1 MTRTEEINA
10 LIRETD
16 KVAEGIAEVKKVIL
30 MEMERT
36 ERMKKTLA
44 ELKSH
49 LA

>member
-10 LIRETD
+10 LIRETEM
-16 KVAEGIAEVKKVIL
+16 VGEEIAEMKKIIL

-44 ELKSH
+44 ELKSR

>member
-1 MTRTEEINA
+1 MTRTEKIDV
-10 LIRETD
+10 LIRETEM
-16 KVAEGIAEVKKVIL
+16 VGERIAEMEKIIL

-44 ELKSH
+44 ELKAR

>member
-16 KVAEGIAEVKKVIL
+16 RVAEEIAEMKRVIR

-44 ELKSH
+44 ELKSR

>member
-10 LIRETD
+10 LIRETEM
-16 KVAEGIAEVKKVIL
+16 VGEGIAEMKKIIL

-44 ELKSH
+44 ELKSR

>member
-10 LIRETD
+10 LIRDTD
-16 KVAEGIAEVKKVIL
+16 RIAEEIAEMKRVIR

-36 ERMKKTLA
+36 ERMKNTLA
-44 ELKSH
+44 ELKSR